1 MEITGLN
8 FDQKPKKH
16 IILWS
21 IGRRNDTQSEKAY
34 HYRGRRPGKW
44 YGIAKNRNNRA
55 LFWEKNATFW
65 GQ

>member
-16 IILWS
+16 IILRS
-21 IGRRNDTQSEKAY
+21 IGQSNDMQFEKAY

-44 YGIAKNRNNRA
+44 YGITKNRNTRA
-55 LFWEKNATFW
+55 LFWQKKRDIL
-65 GQ
+65 